1 MSDPSS
7 ETAAAQLVERL
18 ESARDAA
25 AALAGTAPL
34 GVRAIEPAP
43 GRRGYVAA
51 FEGPRFLCL
60 DGALAAERS
69 LRRARETASAG
80 LLWEHAEAMV
90 DPDALRELARAIGRL
105 LALGDDPAGI
115 LPPLETVAARAIEL
129 AAWRDAPLRAIASL
143 EELERGAA
151 LQERL
156 NGAWRRFVR
165 ASEPLVE
172 RQDALDPVTVE
183 ALRDIEQ
190 AAGAAG
196 AAERLA
202 DRLAAAMPDCEEG
215 AEQMV
220 AVHVTRLREP

>member
-7 ETAAAQLVERL
+7 ESAIEGLVEGL
-18 ESARDAA
+18 VSARDAA
-25 AALAGTAPL
+25 TALAGLPPV
-34 GVRAIEPAP
+34 GVRAIEAAP

-51 FEGPRFLCL
+51 FDGPRFLCL

-80 LLWEHAEAMV
+80 LLWEHAEWLV

-115 LPPLETVAARAIEL
+115 LPSLEVVAARALEL
-129 AAWRDAPLRAIASL
+129 AAWREAPLRALASL
-143 EELERGAA
+143 AELERGAA
-151 LQERL
+151 VQERL
-156 NGAWRRFVR
+156 NGAWSRFVR
-165 ASEPLVE
+165 ASEPLVA
-172 RQDALDPVTVE
+172 RQDALDPRTVE
-183 ALRDIEQ
+183 ALGDVER

-202 DRLAAAMPDCEEG
+202 DRLAAALPDCEEG

-220 AVHVTRLREP
+220 AAHVTRLREP